1 MINNNKLIPKENIY
15 CTNCG
20 KTGHLYKNCKN
31 PIVSYGIML
40 FKYINNVP
48 YLLLVQRKDSIS
60 YIEFIRGKYSITNTT
75 KLLTILTNITKY
87 EINMILSHNF
97 DYLWNQLWSSN
108 IDKTSVKKFEKEYS
122 ASQKKF
128 NFIKSK
134 SNTINI
140 YDILSVLK
148 INYIDTEWGIPKGR
162 RNLNESDIN
171 VAQREF
177 EEETNIN
184 SSQYSIIKS
193 INPIRERFLGTNNIK
208 YDHIYYLAI
217 TNDNI
222 IPSIDH
228 NNINQ
233 IIEIKNINFFT
244 KEHAI
249 KLIRKY
255 ETEKKKIINYGF
267 NIINNIKIYL
277 DL

>member
-1 MINNNKLIPKENIY
+1 MLNNRLLSKEHIY

-40 FKYINNVP
+40 FKYIHNIP

-60 YIEFIRGKYSITNTT
+60 YIEFIRGKYSITNTS
-75 KLLTILTNITKY
+75 KLLTILSNITKN
-87 EINMILSHNF
+87 EINMILSFNF
-97 DYLWNQLWSSN
+97 DYLWNKLWSSN
-108 IDKTSVKKFEKEYS
+108 IDKTSVKKFEKEYG
-122 ASQKKF
+122 ASFKKF

-140 YDILSVLK
+140 YDILSILK

-162 RNLNESDIN
+162 RNLNENDID
-171 VAQREF
+171 VAKREF
-177 EEETNIN
+177 QEETNID
-184 SSQYSIIKS
+184 SSQYYIIDS
-193 INPIRERFLGTNNIK
+193 INPIRERFVGTNNIK

-217 TNDNI
+217 SKYNI
-222 IPSIDH
+222 IPTINH

-244 KEHAI
+244 KEHSI

-267 NIINNIKIYL
+267 NILNNIKIYL

>member
-1 MINNNKLIPKENIY
+1 MINNSKLISKENIY

>member
-1 MINNNKLIPKENIY
+1 MINNSKLISKENIY

-140 YDILSVLK
+140 YDI
-148 INYIDTEWGIPKGR
+148 
-162 RNLNESDIN
+162 
-171 VAQREF
+171 F
-177 EEETNIN
+177 
-184 SSQYSIIKS
+184 
-193 INPIRERFLGTNNIK
+193 
-208 YDHIYYLAI
+208 
-217 TNDNI
+217 
-222 IPSIDH
+222 
-228 NNINQ
+228 
-233 IIEIKNINFFT
+233 
-244 KEHAI
+244 
-249 KLIRKY
+249 
-255 ETEKKKIINYGF
+255 
-267 NIINNIKIYL
+267 
-277 DL
+277 